1 MNKKDMVLCFIDQ
14 AGKSNYHLGAAY
26 MIANLKKH
34 GYKADLYVNYHN
46 EGIDIIVDSLLKDTP
61 RVIGFTLYDTNYFL
75 VKELCNKIKE
85 KNKNVFVFIGGATA
99 TFCYEKILTDCSAC
113 DGCVLFEGEVTSV
126 EILQYLDGKRSKNS
140 ILNFAYIDNNG
151 ELVKNAARKVMTD
164 LDEFPSPYLSG
175 VINPVD
181 YYKNHKNSWHRM
193 VQIISSRGCVFS
205 CKYCS
210 NTVLGHNIIR
220 FHSLDRTIEEMKFL
234 KEIFEKN
241 RIKAR
246 VQFMDDIFT
255 FNKKRIFEFCERVIN
270 ENVGLEFAI
279 QTRPDCIDEEQ
290 MRILAK
296 AGCVSIT
303 FGLENTNPTVLN
315 SMGKCPKSKNNEEN
329 YLESAYIEATR
340 KAVRWANEN
349 KMYVAVNMITGWENQ
364 SYQSYLQDICFLE
377 KLGAD
382 YVNTASLIFYPGTEI
397 YQSAYNKVKDK
408 IQYMEKKSGMIFS
421 YVYDYFPEL
430 YPFEHS
436 KIVSAKG
443 DSSEYFRVRKKILL
457 QAIMGI
463 RNKKQLDT
471 IVYQNEYPDY
481 DWLKENVNATS
492 KIAYVND
499 NDRGAWF
506 FGTYA
511 FGYDYALY
519 NSAHEY
525 VCQNSHQRD
534 IDGPIPQNSLIKVTI
549 MDLNTTERAE
559 CFFSNLK
566 HKSFSDIIETFSVEK
581 SNKLITDYCRWCTS
595 GNQCPA
601 RSLSRIV
608 IKKDGIYTCQDGI
621 KICDK
626 NEKIDW
632 EVAKQNLE
640 KLCMTVEERRGCKK
654 CEVSSA
660 CTKCLALGDMT
671 EEEYCKVQKE
681 MPRDKNKMIYSLKTV
696 ESFAE

>member
-34 GYKADLYVNYHN
+34 GYRADLYVNYHN
-46 EGIDIIVDSLLKDTP
+46 EGIDTIVDSLLKDNP
-61 RVIGFTLYDTNYFL
+61 RVVGFTLYDTNYFL
-75 VKELCNKIKE
+75 VKELCNRIKE
-85 KNKNVFVFIGGATA
+85 KNKSVFVFIGGATA
-99 TFCYEKILTDCSAC
+99 TFCYEKILTDCPAC

-126 EILQYLDGKRSKNS
+126 EILQYLDGKRGKSS
-140 ILNFAYIDNNG
+140 ILNFVYIDNHG
-151 ELVKNAARKVMTD
+151 ELIKNAARKIMTD

-175 VINPVD
+175 VIDPID

-193 VQIISSRGCVFS
+193 VQIISSRGCIFS

-210 NTVLGHNIIR
+210 NTVLGHKIIR

-234 KEIFEKN
+234 KETFVKN

-255 FNKKRIFEFCERVIN
+255 FNKKRTLEFCKRVIN
-270 ENVGLEFAI
+270 ENIGLEFAI

-290 MRILAK
+290 MRMLAK
-296 AGCVSIT
+296 AGCVSIN
-303 FGLENTNPTVLN
+303 FGLENTNPIVLN
-315 SMGKCPKSKNNEEN
+315 SMGKCLKSKNNEGN
-329 YLESAYIEATR
+329 CVESAYIEATR

-364 SYQSYLQDICFLE
+364 SYQSYLQDIHFLE

-382 YVNTASLIFYPGTEI
+382 YVNTASLIFYPGTAI
-397 YQSAYNKVKDK
+397 YQEAADKVKDK
-408 IQYMEKKSGMIFS
+408 VQYMEKKSGMIFS

-443 DSSEYFRVRKKILL
+443 DSSVYFRARRKILP

-463 RNKKQLDT
+463 RNKNQLDT
-471 IVYQNEYPDY
+471 IVYQNMYPDY

-492 KIAYVND
+492 KIAYFND
-499 NDRGAWF
+499 NDREAWF
-506 FGTYA
+506 FGVYA
-511 FGYDYALY
+511 FGYDYVLY
-519 NSAHEY
+519 NSAYEY
-525 VCQNSHQRD
+525 DGQTSPKRKA
-534 IDGPIPQNSLIKVTI
+534 DGPIPRNSMIKATI
-549 MDLNTTERAE
+549 MDLTTTDQVES
-559 CFFSNLK
+559 FFTNLK
-566 HKSFSDIIETFSVEK
+566 HENFNDIIETFSVEK
-581 SNKLITDYCRWCTS
+581 SNKLIIDYCRWCTS
-595 GNQCPA
+595 ERQCPA
-601 RSLSRIV
+601 RSLSRII
-608 IKKDGIYTCQDGI
+608 IKKDGIYTCQNGI

-626 NEKIDW
+626 HVKVDWKI
-632 EVAKQNLE
+632 VKQNLE
-640 KLCMTVEERRGCKK
+640 KLYTTVEERRGCKK
-654 CEVSSA
+654 CEVSNV
-660 CTKCLALGDMT
+660 CTKCLALGDLT
-671 EEEYCKVQKE
+671 EEEYCRFQKE
-681 MPRDKNKMIYSLKTV
+681 MPRHKNKMIYNLKTV

>member
-14 AGKSNYHLGAAY
+14 AGRSNYHLGAAY
-26 MIANLKKH
+26 MVANMKKH

-46 EGIDIIVDSLLKDTP
+46 EGIDAIVDSLLNDNP

-75 VKELCNKIKE
+75 VKELCVRIKE
-85 KNKNVFVFIGGATA
+85 KNKKVFIFIGGAAA

-126 EILQYLDGKRSKNS
+126 EILQYLDGKCDKNS
-140 ILNFAYIDNNG
+140 ILNFVYINNNG
-151 ELVKNAARKVMTD
+151 ELVKNAARKVKTD
-164 LDEFPSPYLSG
+164 LDEFPSPYLTG
-175 VINPVD
+175 IIDPID

-234 KEIFEKN
+234 KEVFEKN

-255 FNKKRIFEFCERVIN
+255 FNKTRTLEFCERVIN
-270 ENVGLEFAI
+270 ENIGLEFAI

-290 MRILAK
+290 MRMLAK
-296 AGCVSIT
+296 AGCVSIN
-303 FGLENTNPTVLN
+303 FGLENANPIVLN
-315 SMGKCPKSKNNEEN
+315 SMGKCSKGKNDED
-329 YLESAYIEATR
+329 LCIESAYIEATR
-340 KAVRWANEN
+340 KAVGWANKN
-349 KMYVAVNMITGWENQ
+349 KMYVAVNMIIGWENQ
-364 SYQSYLQDICFLE
+364 SYQSYLQDIQFLE

-382 YVNTASLIFYPGTEI
+382 YINTASLIFYPGTEI
-397 YQSAYNKVKDK
+397 YQGAVDKVKDK
-408 IQYMEKKSGMIFS
+408 VQYMEKKSGMIFS

-436 KIVSAKG
+436 KIVSTKG
-443 DSSEYFRVRKKILL
+443 DSSQYFQVRKKIPI
-457 QAIMGI
+457 QTIMGI
-463 RNKKQLDT
+463 RNKNQLET

-499 NDRGAWF
+499 NDREAWY
-506 FGTYA
+506 FGVYS

-519 NSAHEY
+519 NSAYEY
-525 VCQNSHQRD
+525 VRQIDPQSNA
-534 IDGPIPQNSLIKVTI
+534 DGPIPRNNMIKVSI
-549 MDLNTTERAE
+549 MDLNATEQVE
-559 CFFSNLK
+559 WFFSNLK
-566 HKSFSDIIETFSVEK
+566 HKNFNDIIEIFSVEK
-581 SNKLITDYCRWCTS
+581 SNKLIADYCRWCPS
-595 GNQCPA
+595 ECYCPA
-601 RSLSRIV
+601 RNLSRII
-608 IKKDGIYTCQDGI
+608 IKKDGVYTCQNGI

-626 NEKIDW
+626 EAKNDW
-632 EVAKQNLE
+632 VKVKQNLE
-640 KLCMTVEERRGCKK
+640 KLYMTVEKRRGCEK
-654 CEVSSA
+654 CKVRDV

-671 EEEYCKVQKE
+671 EKEYCKFQRE
-681 MPRDKNKMIYSLKTV
+681 MPRHKNKMIYDLKTV

>member
-14 AGKSNYHLGAAY
+14 AGRSNYHLGAAY
-26 MIANLKKH
+26 MVANMKKH

-46 EGIDIIVDSLLKDTP
+46 EGIDAIVDSLLNDNP

-75 VKELCNKIKE
+75 VKELCVRIKE
-85 KNKNVFVFIGGATA
+85 KNKNVFIFIGGAAA

-126 EILQYLDGKRSKNS
+126 EILQYLDGKCDKNS
-140 ILNFAYIDNNG
+140 ILNFVYINNNG
-151 ELVKNAARKVMTD
+151 ELVKNAARKVKTD
-164 LDEFPSPYLSG
+164 LDEFPSPYLTG
-175 VINPVD
+175 IIDPID

-234 KEIFEKN
+234 KEVFEKN

-255 FNKKRIFEFCERVIN
+255 FNKTRTLEFCERVIN
-270 ENVGLEFAI
+270 ENIGLEFAI

-290 MRILAK
+290 MRMLAK
-296 AGCVSIT
+296 AGCVSIN
-303 FGLENTNPTVLN
+303 FGLENANPIVLN
-315 SMGKCPKSKNNEEN
+315 SMGKCSKGKNDED
-329 YLESAYIEATR
+329 LCIESAYIEATR
-340 KAVRWANEN
+340 KAVGWANKN
-349 KMYVAVNMITGWENQ
+349 KMYVAVNMIIGWENQ
-364 SYQSYLQDICFLE
+364 SYQSYLQDIQFLE

-382 YVNTASLIFYPGTEI
+382 YINTASLIFYPGTEI
-397 YQSAYNKVKDK
+397 YQGAVDKVKDK
-408 IQYMEKKSGMIFS
+408 VQYMEKKSGMIFS

-436 KIVSAKG
+436 KIVSTKG
-443 DSSEYFRVRKKILL
+443 DSSQYFQVRKKIPI
-457 QAIMGI
+457 QTIMGI
-463 RNKKQLDT
+463 RNKNQLET

-499 NDRGAWF
+499 NDREAWY
-506 FGTYA
+506 FGVYS

-519 NSAHEY
+519 NSAYEY
-525 VCQNSHQRD
+525 VRQIDPQSNA
-534 IDGPIPQNSLIKVTI
+534 DGPIPRNNMIKVSI
-549 MDLNTTERAE
+549 MDLNATEQVE
-559 CFFSNLK
+559 WFFSNLK
-566 HKSFSDIIETFSVEK
+566 HKNFNDIIEIFSVEK
-581 SNKLITDYCRWCTS
+581 SNKLIADYCRWCPS
-595 GNQCPA
+595 ECYCPA
-601 RSLSRIV
+601 RNLSRII
-608 IKKDGIYTCQDGI
+608 IKKDGVYTCQNGI

-626 NEKIDW
+626 EAKNDW
-632 EVAKQNLE
+632 VKVKQNLE
-640 KLCMTVEERRGCKK
+640 KLYMTVEKRRGCEK
-654 CEVSSA
+654 CKVRDV

-671 EEEYCKVQKE
+671 EKEYCKFQRE
-681 MPRDKNKMIYSLKTV
+681 MPRHKNKMIYDLKPV
-696 ESFAE
+696 VSFAE